1 VIFLRFSP
9 FLLQSGSEK
18 RKERWEGVNGKVMSQ
33 LDVRLVDPNLK
44 YIFEHNNSLSIV
56 HCGGYLHSIYEKQKK
71 RSPTST

>member
-1 VIFLRFSP
+1 M
-9 FLLQSGSEK
+9 GGGE
-18 RKERWEGVNGKVMSQ
+18 RKSNEP

-71 RSPTST
+71 KKSDFNMTAIQLKSPFF

>member
-1 VIFLRFSP
+1 M
-9 FLLQSGSEK
+9 GGGE
-18 RKERWEGVNGKVMSQ
+18 RKSNEP

-71 RSPTST
+71 KRSPTST

>member
-1 VIFLRFSP
+1 M
-9 FLLQSGSEK
+9 GGGE
-18 RKERWEGVNGKVMSQ
+18 RKSNEP